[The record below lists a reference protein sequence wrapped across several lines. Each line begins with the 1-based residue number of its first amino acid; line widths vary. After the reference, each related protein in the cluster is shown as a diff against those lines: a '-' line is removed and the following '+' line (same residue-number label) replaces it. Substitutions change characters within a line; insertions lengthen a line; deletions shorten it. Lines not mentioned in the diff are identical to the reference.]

1 MKRRLLDIV
10 RCPIDGSAFDLEVF
24 TSTTENFDPDKCPLR
39 LVREMDDAALQ
50 RLYGEEIL
58 EGALISR
65 DAGNV
70 YPIIAG
76 VPRLIPHAARDY
88 PEFFRKHRTALKG
101 KLPDAHLA
109 QLAGRDRRS
118 PKSFGLQW
126 NRYQFEDRT
135 WFKDLKLREREFLYS
150 MALTE
155 EALPGR
161 VLLDA
166 GCGHGA
172 LTAAITGAYAVETV
186 GLDFTDAVGRAQASR
201 EKFAGGYAP
210 FVHYV
215 QGDLLQPPLAP
226 AVFDF
231 VHSSGVIHHTPD
243 PRRAFRSLF
252 DATRPDGRVYV
263 QVYRKREAWVG
274 IPNILIRSVTTRI
287 PTRLLWALCVCGV
300 PVHTALVHVVAAL
313 RGERPMLAKCTRRER
328 ALSLFDNY
336 SPRYQ
341 FRYRPE
347 EIRRFFTDMGIEEV
361 HDTTLA
367 NEARHMVA
375 FVGVKTATRTVELEP
390 KPVKADA
397 AEAEVAAGAPA
408 VA

>member
-1 MKRRLLDIV
+1 MKRRLLDII
-10 RCPIDGSAFDLEVF
+10 RCPIDGSELDLAVF
-24 TSTTENFDPDKCPLR
+24 KSRTEKLDPGRCALVLGESADKSTTE
-39 LVREMDDAALQ
+39 
-50 RLYGEEIL
+50 RLYGEEVL
-58 EGALISR
+58 EGVLVSKK
-65 DAGNV
+65 DGHL
-70 YPIIAG
+70 YPIIDG
-76 VPRLIPHAARDY
+76 VPRLIADAASVYSD
-88 PEFFRKHRTALKG
+88 FFARHSAAASTGQNASRLS
-101 KLPDAHLA
+101 DE
-109 QLAGRDRRS
+109 RS
-118 PKSFGLQW
+118 PESFGRQW
-126 NRYQFEDRT
+126 SNYQFEDRT